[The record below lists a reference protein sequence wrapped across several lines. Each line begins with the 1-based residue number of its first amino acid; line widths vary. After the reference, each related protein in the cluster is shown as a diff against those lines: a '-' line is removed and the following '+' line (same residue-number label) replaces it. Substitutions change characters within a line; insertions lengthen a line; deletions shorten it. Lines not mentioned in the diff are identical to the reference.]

1 MKILIVEDE
10 DLKMKDIHR
19 FVSDLFPSA
28 AIDTAYSYAESVN
41 RCYSI
46 IYDFVILD
54 MNIPQYERGE
64 SDKTILSNGG
74 EMIIREL
81 YSEDVFVKFAF
92 VSQYETVGEES
103 IGSFDRRMRAYCPN
117 TYCGFVFFEA
127 NDDGW
132 KQKLSE
138 ILNKNIPC

>member
-19 FVSDLFPSA
+19 FVLDLFPDA
-28 AIDTAYSYAESVN
+28 VVDKANSYAESLK

-54 MNIPQYERGE
+54 MNIPQYDRGE

-74 EMIIREL
+74 EMIVREL
-81 YSEDVFVKFAF
+81 FSENILVNFAF

-103 IGSFDRRMRAYCPN
+103 VESFDRRMRSYCPN

-127 NDDGW
+127 NDDSW
-132 KQKLSE
+132 KQKLLE
-138 ILNKNIPC
+138 ILNKNILC